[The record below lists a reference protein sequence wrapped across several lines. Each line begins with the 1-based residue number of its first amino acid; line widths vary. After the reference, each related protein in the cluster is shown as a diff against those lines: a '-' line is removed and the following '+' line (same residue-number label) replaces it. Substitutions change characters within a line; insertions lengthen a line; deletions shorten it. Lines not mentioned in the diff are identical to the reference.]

1 MKRYLMTVLLLATG
15 IMAIAQTTG
24 YKPGDL
30 AANFSLKNIDQK
42 SVSLNDYKNA
52 KGFIVIFT
60 CNTCPVSQ
68 AYEERINA
76 LQDRYGP
83 QGYPVIAINPND
95 PEVSAGD
102 SYKAMQERAKA
113 KNYSFVYLFDPGQ
126 VVSKQFGAQRTPHV
140 YLLNKTP
147 EGNKVAYI
155 GAIDNDTENTKPEKI
170 KYVEQAVDALLAGS
184 QPPLAYTKA
193 IGCSVK
199 SKKQL

>member
-1 MKRYLMTVLLLATG
+1 MKPYLMTILLLTTG
-15 IMAIAQTTG
+15 IMATAQTTG

-30 AANFSLKNIDQK
+30 VKDFSLKNIDEK
-42 SVSLNDYKNA
+42 TVSLNDYKTA

-68 AYEERINA
+68 VYEERINA
-76 LQDRYGP
+76 LQDKYGP
-83 QGYPVIAINPND
+83 LGYPVIAINPND
-95 PEVSAGD
+95 PEASTGD
-102 SYKAMQERAKA
+102 SFQAMQERAKA

-126 VVSKQFGAQRTPHV
+126 VVTKEFGAQRTPHV

-155 GAIDNDTENTKPEKI
+155 GAIDNDTEDTNPEKI

-184 QPPLAYTKA
+184 QPTLAYTKA

-199 SKKQL
+199 FKKP